1 MKKPLKYFI
10 KFYLAVASML
20 TLASLFWLISLLSKL
35 NLYPEEVCESKI
47 RQSFYTQYEDAV
59 GECLKGLWKE
69 NTEIGIAGAA
79 LVFIFLCGLGMF
91 WLGRK
96 LKNRINKFM

>member
-1 MKKPLKYFI
+1 MKKLLKYFI
-10 KFYLAVASML
+10 QFYLAVASML

-35 NLYPEEVCESKI
+35 NLNSEGVCNSKI
-47 RQSFYTQYEDAV
+47 RQGLYTQYEDAV
-59 GECLKGLWKE
+59 GECLKSLWKE
-69 NTEIGIAGAA
+69 NTQIGIIGAA

-96 LKNRINKFM
+96 RRNWINKFN